1 MRKFVA
7 AIFLA
12 AFVACGGDSSTN
24 PSASI
29 AGTYTL
35 RTVNGSALPFTV
47 YSDVTTKI
55 EVTDD
60 AITLNDGGTFTES
73 GHTRTTTNG
82 RVTTESIVDA
92 GTYVRNGT
100 AITLKGADGTPTP
113 GSLNGSSLTLTDTG
127 ISAVYSK

>member
-24 PSASI
+24 PSESI

-35 RTVNGSALPFTV
+35 RTVNGSALPFTF
-47 YSDVTTKI
+47 YSDATTKV

-60 AITLNDGGTFTES
+60 AITINEGGTFTET
-73 GHTRTTTNG
+73 GHTRTTTSG

-92 GTYVRNGT
+92 GTYTRNGT
-100 AITLKGADGTPTP
+100 AITFKGSDATPTS
-113 GSLNGSSLTLTDTG
+113 GSISGSSLTLADQG